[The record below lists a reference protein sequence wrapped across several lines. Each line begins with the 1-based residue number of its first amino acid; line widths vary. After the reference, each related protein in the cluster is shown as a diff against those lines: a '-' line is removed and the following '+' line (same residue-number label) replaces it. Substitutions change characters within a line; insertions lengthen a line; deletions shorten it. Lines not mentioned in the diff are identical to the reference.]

1 MRNGIVIAGN
11 VFVDIKGFPHDN
23 YIPAG
28 RNAGDVEIVHGG
40 VGRNV
45 AEDIANLEL
54 RPTFVS
60 MVDDNAQGEDVIKK
74 LRNHKVNTDYVVSAP
89 DGMGIW
95 LAIFD
100 E

>member
-60 MVDDNAQGEDVIKK
+60 MVDDNGQGEAAYIAGAAGASEPR
-74 LRNHKVNTDYVVSAP
+74 LA
-89 DGMGIW
+89 GI
-95 LAIFD
+95 LLLCIM
-100 E
+100 